1 MGPLVLQLV
10 NNLNIAE
17 LGKLP
22 LSHSWPGGF
31 SISSPR
37 RSWIKYCISGII
49 VPASQ
54 PKSCLPFLALASVLQ
69 SSAGTPEL
77 HSLRERERE
86 REDEMM
92 RVCRSKRLCLSMVTR
107 REFTSV
113 SEECPSAAAA
123 RPPPIRV
130 SMTEHAGRGVFATR
144 RINSG
149 DLIHTAQPLVT
160 HPALSLIDKV
170 CYLCLKRLKLGPKQK
185 EMPDGDTLFFSSEH
199 RLHQHNLNNGLHVSF
214 CSEKCY
220 NCSKGFFDVEKK
232 ADWSSFHDHCS
243 MKGLKYPFLVK
254 RLSCMVL
261 SGAAPADSL
270 DILQPAVLPSNLISE
285 LNVEFQL
292 LRSILVRSGV
302 TDEQLF
308 FLTREWYIN
317 VLSRI
322 RINSFRVELVGGISE
337 DLLAS
342 AVASISAEASVGN
355 AVYMIP
361 SFYNHDCDP
370 NAHIIWIDSSH
381 ARMKALSNIEP
392 GEEIRICYIDASMD
406 HEARQV
412 LLYNGFGFKCKCLRC
427 LSGD

>member
-1 MGPLVLQLV
+1 MAGD
-10 NNLNIAE
+10 E
-17 LGKLP
+17 L
-22 LSHSWPGGF
+22 
-31 SISSPR
+31 R
-37 RSWIKYCISGII
+37 RSTTTSGG
-49 VPASQ
+49 VRRQPATDMKSRMMKEWHRFAGNEIQSMSLMAYITSTLSQ
-54 PKSCLPFLALASVLQ
+54 EILASVSDDITAKELWDNLVET
-69 SSAGTPEL
+69 SSQ
-77 HSLRERERE
+77 
-86 REDEMM
+86 
-92 RVCRSKRLCLSMVTR
+92 
-107 REFTSV
+107 V
-113 SEECPSAAAA
+113 SEVHVLHLKGE
-123 RPPPIRV
+123 
-130 SMTEHAGRGVFATR
+130 FY
-144 RINSG
+144 N
-149 DLIHTAQPLVT
+149 
-160 HPALSLIDKV
+160 
-170 CYLCLKRLKLGPKQK
+170 LKRG
-185 EMPDGDTLFFSSEH
+185 
-199 RLHQHNLNNGLHVSF
+199 
-214 CSEKCY
+214 
-220 NCSKGFFDVEKK
+220 SKFIMEYSTQGFFDVEKK

-261 SGAAPADSL
+261 SGAAPAHSL

-292 LRSILVRSGV
+292 LRSILGSSGV
-302 TDEQLF
+302 TDDQL
-308 FLTREWYIN
+308 LEWYIN

-355 AVYMIP
+355 AIYMIP

-412 LLYNGFGFKCKCLRC
+412 LLYKGFGFKCKCLRC